1 MRVFRAGRVDM
12 IELLVYA
19 VGILLSF
26 FMALALGMN
35 DAANPTE
42 CAVGAGTI
50 SMKKAVILFAIF
62 AGLGGVLLGP
72 FVMKTVD
79 RGLIARDNMEQLTQT
94 LGMNEAQVVE
104 MMIVGSFTAILSAVL
119 WVMFST
125 WRGMPV
131 STTHSTIGGVL
142 GFGLVALPQFINWD
156 KFNMVVLSIVI
167 SPVLSLLLASG
178 LYYFFRGYFRRVK
191 SAQRVALII
200 YLLIYLLSFG
210 TSFTIFGKALDW
222 GGVETLVGSSLAS
235 LVLTIG
241 AGYTFKKMYGKIEV
255 AHALSYLLVIALVF
269 SAFAFGANDMAN
281 ATAVFATPTQMLGGM
296 TTTEVMFLLALL
308 GAAGIAIGGFTWGR
322 RVIMTS
328 AYKVTRLDPLSG
340 AAAEYSN
347 ALTVFLFT
355 IVPVYLIGFG
365 LPIST
370 THSSIGSIMGVGL
383 AMRGLRGVNRATTG
397 KILAFWVLTIPAVA
411 LISMT
416 LFWLFSQ
423 GMVMT

>member
-1 MRVFRAGRVDM
+1 MRVFEVGWVNM
-12 IELLVYA
+12 IELLVYGI
-19 VGILLSF
+19 GILLSF

-50 SMKKAVILFAIF
+50 SMKKAIILFAIF
-62 AGLGGVLLGP
+62 VALGGILLGP

-79 RGLIARDNMEQLTQT
+79 RGLIARDNITQLTQT
-94 LGMNEAQVVE
+94 LGMDESQVIG
-104 MMIVGSFTAILSAVL
+104 MIVVGSFTAVLSAVL
-119 WVMFST
+119 WVVFST

-142 GFGLVALPQFINWD
+142 GFGLVAMPQFINWG
-156 KFNMVVLSIVI
+156 KFNVVVLSIII
-167 SPVLSLLLASG
+167 SPMLSLLLASG
-178 LYYFFRGYFRRVK
+178 LYYFFRGYFQRTK
-191 SAQRVALII
+191 STQQIALLI
-200 YLLIYLLSFG
+200 YSLIYLLSFG
-210 TSFTIFGKALDW
+210 TSFTIFSKTLHW
-222 GGVETLVGSSLAS
+222 SVIETLVWGS
-235 LVLTIG
+235 LVSLTLTIG
-241 AGYTFKKMYGKIEV
+241 TGYTFKKMYGKIEV
-255 AHALSYLLVIALVF
+255 VHAVSYLLIIALVF

-328 AYKVTRLDPLSG
+328 AYKVTRLNPLSG

-355 IVPVYLIGFG
+355 IIPVYLIGFG

-370 THSSIGSIMGVGL
+370 THSSIGSIIGVGL
-383 AMRGLRGVNRATTG
+383 AMGGLRGVSKATTG
-397 KILAFWVLTIPAVA
+397 KIMVFWALTIPAVA

-423 GMVMT
+423 VIVVA

>member
-1 MRVFRAGRVDM
+1 M
-12 IELLVYA
+12 IELLIYA

-35 DAANPTE
+35 DASNPTE

-50 SMKKAVILFAIF
+50 SIRKALILFAIF
-62 AGLGGVLLGP
+62 AAVGGVLLGP

-79 RGLIARDNMEQLTQT
+79 RGLIARDNMDQLSQT
-94 LGMNEAQVVE
+94 LGASESQVVG
-104 MMIVGSFTAILSAVL
+104 MIILGSFTAILSAVL
-119 WVMFST
+119 WVVFST

-131 STTHSTIGGVL
+131 STTHSTIGGIV
-142 GFGLVALPQFINWD
+142 GFGLIALPQFIVWD
-156 KFNMVVLSIVI
+156 KLTTVVLSIII
-167 SPVLSLLLASG
+167 SPILSLLLASA
-178 LYYFFRGYFRRVK
+178 LYYLLRGYFQRTR
-191 SAQRVALII
+191 SARSIALII
-200 YLLIYLLSFG
+200 YPLIYLLSFG
-210 TSFTIFGKALDW
+210 TSFTIFSKTLHLGL
-222 GGVETLVGSSLAS
+222 VETLVSSSLVS
-235 LVLTIG
+235 LALTVG
-241 AGYTFKKMYGKIEV
+241 AAYAFRKVYGKIDV
-255 AHALSYLLVIALVF
+255 VHSMSYLLIIALAF

-281 ATAVFATPTQMLGGM
+281 ATAVFVTPTQMLGGM

-322 RVIMTS
+322 KVIMTS

-355 IVPVYLIGFG
+355 TIPIYLIGFG

-370 THSSIGSIMGVGL
+370 THSSIGSIIGVGL
-383 AMRGLRGVNRATTG
+383 AMKGLRGVSKTTTG
-397 KILAFWVLTIPAVA
+397 KILAFWILTIPAVA

-423 GMVMT
+423 VMVL